1 MEMFNP
7 PHPGEIIR
15 EDCLAPAGL
24 SVTEAAV
31 RLGVSRQSVSELING
46 RNGISADMALRL
58 EKAGWGPALAWLR
71 NQVSYDLWQAR
82 QAAKAK
88 PRATKA
94 HRLDANRARRNANR
108 SGRNTMR
115 QAQGFPPTA
124 LLRRK
129 RAPPSAPRERPP
141 PSEPPDKQ
149 KARMSPT
156 PEDRREK
163 KEELKKS
170 WRKGGAPAETGEA
183 ARLCSSHLISSSARS
198 TPRRSTCAG

>member
-58 EKAGWGPALAWLR
+58 EKAGWGPALSWLR

-94 HRLDANRARRNANR
+94 HRLDAEPGAKKREPLWKKYHAA
-108 SGRNTMR
+108 G
-115 QAQGFPPTA
+115 AGFPA
-124 LLRRK
+124 HGF
-129 RAPPSAPRERPP
+129 AA
-141 PSEPPDKQ
+141 
-149 KARMSPT
+149 A
-156 PEDRREK
+156 
-163 KEELKKS
+163 KKS
-170 WRKGGAPAETGEA
+170 A
-183 ARLCSSHLISSSARS
+183 AKRSARKTAAKR
-198 TPRRSTCAG
+198 TPRHAK